1 MPKVSIIVPVF
12 NAAATLER
20 CVGSLAAQLFD
31 DVEVIFVE
39 DASTDGSL
47 NKLKSLLKSL
57 PALAGKTRIIAHETN
72 LGCAVTRRDGMQAAR
87 GQYMIHVD
95 ADDWV
100 EPEFVL
106 SLYEHAMATDADI
119 VICNAERLLPN
130 GKKRLIEAQKC
141 DTIDGYLCRALSGE
155 IHNCLWNKLIRTE
168 IIHQKK
174 IYPIDGLSM
183 YEDKMVVV
191 NLLSQAEV
199 KKVSLVQRVLY
210 HYDNRRF
217 GSITNKIRGKSEEI
231 KAARTYIDWVENNI
245 RLSEAAQAAHRQFK
259 LAVTAL
265 QIRLSQSKGE
275 FVLPLKNVAYGEIWS
290 STTLPLHNKL
300 LLILAKL
307 FY

>member
-1 MPKVSIIVPVF
+1 MPNVSIIVPVF

-20 CVGSLAAQLFD
+20 CVGSLAAQLLD
-31 DVEVIFVE
+31 DIEVIFVE

-87 GQYMIHVD
+87 GDYMIHVD

-100 EPEFVL
+100 EPEFA
-106 SLYEHAMATDADI
+106 SLMYEQAVATDADI
-119 VICNAERLLPN
+119 VICNAERLLPR
-130 GKKRLIEAQKC
+130 GRKRLIEAQKC

-155 IHNCLWNKLIRTE
+155 MHNCLWNKLVRTS
-168 IIHQKK
+168 IIQQKK
-174 IYPIDGLSM
+174 IYPIDGLSI

-191 NLLSQAEV
+191 NLLSQPEV
-199 KKVSLVQRVLY
+199 KKVSLMPRVLY
-210 HYDNRRF
+210 HYDNRVP
-217 GSITNKIRGKSEEI
+217 GSITNRIRGKSEEI

-245 RLSEAAQAAHRQFK
+245 RLSEAARVAHRQFK

-265 QIRLSQSKGE
+265 QIRRSQSKSE
-275 FVLPLKNVAYGEIWS
+275 FVMPLNDVDYGEIWS
-290 STTLPLHNKL
+290 ATTLPLHYKSL
-300 LLILAKL
+300 LTLAKL